1 MPSGR
6 RKKSKDEAKAALQ
19 REGELA
25 GAKRRRSIAED
36 VQRTDKRP
44 RVIWDQ
50 LPAEVSEWVRI
61 NDILTVGRA
70 VQIQLEQR
78 KVRQRIQRPG
88 IPAPTRTS
96 AFVVPDRPSP
106 PWRDDDK
113 VKDLQKASRPD
124 QRA

>member
-19 REGELA
+19 RDSDLA

-44 RVIWDQ
+44 RVIWD
-50 LPAEVSEWVRI
+50 LPSARISEWVRI
-61 NDILTVGRA
+61 GDILTVRPA
-70 VQIQLEQR
+70 VQIQLEPR

-113 VKDLQKASRPD
+113 VWGP
-124 QRA
+124 

>member
-6 RKKSKDEAKAALQ
+6 RKKGKDEAKAALQ
-19 REGELA
+19 RESDLA
-25 GAKRRRSIAED
+25 GAKRRRSIVED

-44 RVIWDQ
+44 RVIQ
-50 LPAEVSEWVRI
+50 SHSRAELSDVRRTD
-61 NDILTVGRA
+61 DILTGRPA
-70 VQIQLEQR
+70 LQLLLEPR

-113 VKDLQKASRPD
+113 VLDLSKASR
-124 QRA
+124 A

>member
-6 RKKSKDEAKAALQ
+6 LKKSKDEAKAALQ
-19 REGELA
+19 REGDLA

-44 RVIWDQ
+44 RVNRDQ
-50 LPAEVSEWVRI
+50 SLAGILEWMRI
-61 NDILTVGRA
+61 GDILTVSPA
-70 VQIQLEQR
+70 VQLLVEPR

-113 VKDLQKASRPD
+113 VWDPHRASRPE
-124 QRA
+124 